1 MVVLMKIYVINLLKA
16 TERRIFQEQQLQ
28 KLGLIDNV
36 EFLKAVSVDDLQNV
50 DTNLLMG
57 WERPL
62 RLAELACYQSH
73 FYAWQRVLEN
83 QTPALILEDDAL
95 LTTDISEILNSLEKS
110 QNYNYITLETRS
122 RKKLL
127 GKARPLTNNYSISR
141 LYQDR
146 TGAAA
151 YILYPS
157 GAKILIDK
165 AKRTSP
171 ALADAFI
178 SSTYELNAYQIEPAA
193 AIQIDQCE
201 TYNIL
206 SPIKIVSNISTSKKP
221 KIVNLPMIKILKF
234 KKKRIYT
241 QFSFFVRQILLFSL
255 AQKKFIKLSK
265 SFNQQ

>member
-1 MVVLMKIYVINLLKA
+1 MKIYIINLLKA
-16 TERRIFQEQQLQ
+16 TERRIFQEQQMQ
-28 KLGLIDNV
+28 TLGLIDNV
-36 EFLKAVSVDDLQNV
+36 EFLEAISVDKLENIHP
-50 DTNLLMG
+50 NLLMG

-73 FYAWQRVLEN
+73 LHAWQKVLST

-95 LTTDISEILNSLEKS
+95 LASNIKDLLDTLENIKH
-110 QNYNYITLETRS
+110 YNYITLETRN

-127 GKARPLTNNYSISR
+127 GKAVPLTNNYSISR

-151 YILYPS
+151 YILYPL
-157 GAKILIDK
+157 GAKILVDK
-165 AKRTSP
+165 AEKTSP

-201 TYNIL
+201 NYNIL
-206 SPIKIVSNISTSKKP
+206 APISVYSFISTENKNSKKSFLRRRLIAQL
-221 KIVNLPMIKILKF
+221 KIAKRFLQKILCSN
-234 KKKRIYT
+234 RRY
-241 QFSFFVRQILLFSL
+241 VSL
-255 AQKKFIKLSK
+255 SSNF
-265 SFNQQ
+265 